1 MKILLGLII
10 LFLGYYLLN
19 STRSNE
25 SRHAI
30 ENNDSITI
38 EKKDI
43 PHNKNLALLVKEM
56 NNLKQGTFE
65 ASKEYK
71 KRHQIEMEAFQES
84 TKLYAQKG
92 LEEYSAGSATM
103 QHYDPDTEIME
114 LSLDWDDALVKVL
127 PDLEQIT
134 NVYTFIERAKAKMLF
149 EKQKKHFFHIKLAYD
164 KENLQISQIT
174 IYGKY
179 ILHKN
184 KDNAK
189 VKIKTPVIIKPIIKK
204 PIVKVPHIQKPK
216 EVKTPCS
223 NFYYCKTD
231 ALNVRK
237 SPSAKAIKT
246 AKIKYNEKVCIN
258 KKDKG
263 WSHIEGSGWVL
274 SKYLSKKKQEK
285 PQKII
290 RKSSPYF
297 WHCDAA
303 SNTVKTWAEHK
314 NKQNAIDNALY
325 NCDIQNRSRTQCR
338 LLRCY

>member
-1 MKILLGLII
+1 
-10 LFLGYYLLN
+10 
-19 STRSNE
+19 
-25 SRHAI
+25 
-30 ENNDSITI
+30 
-38 EKKDI
+38 
-43 PHNKNLALLVKEM
+43 M

-71 KRHQIEMEAFQES
+71 KRHQIEMETFQES

-114 LSLDWDDALVKVL
+114 LSLDWDDALVKIL

-149 EKQKKHFFHIKLAYD
+149 EKQKKHFFHIKLTYV

-189 VKIKTPVIIKPIIKK
+189 VKIKAPVIIKPIIKK

-231 ALNVRK
+231 ALNIREKCISK
-237 SPSAKAIKT
+237 SNKNSQN
-246 AKIKYNEKVCIN
+246 KI
-258 KKDKG
+258 
-263 WSHIEGSGWVL
+263 
-274 SKYLSKKKQEK
+274 Q
-285 PQKII
+285 
-290 RKSSPYF
+290 
-297 WHCDAA
+297 
-303 SNTVKTWAEHK
+303 
-314 NKQNAIDNALY
+314 
-325 NCDIQNRSRTQCR
+325 
-338 LLRCY
+338 